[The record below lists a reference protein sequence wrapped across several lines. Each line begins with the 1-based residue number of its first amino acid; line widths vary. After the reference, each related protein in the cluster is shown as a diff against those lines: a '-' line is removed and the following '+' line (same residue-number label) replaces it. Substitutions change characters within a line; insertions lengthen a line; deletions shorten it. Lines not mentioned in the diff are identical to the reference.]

1 MGALKRYFPIPYL
14 ILASVAIGHIITHLV
29 RVPEAGLAWVGA
41 LVAVAPLAVFMSSLV
56 LFQRARTSRNQYPL
70 LALAL
75 VGTVVSFV
83 GFESPASWYAL
94 FLGLIGTFAYVFWY
108 SILDRPVQSV
118 LSVGAT
124 LPELELFDDE
134 GNPVTATA
142 GKHGLYMFIRG
153 NWCPLCM
160 AQVKEIAAQ
169 YRELEARGVEVF
181 LISRQP
187 AANTRALAKRFDAP
201 IRFCV
206 DEDGRLARQLGI
218 EHLGGV
224 PFLMEPLGY
233 DADSV
238 LPTVLITDPSRRIIF
253 SDLTDIYRVRP
264 ELSAFLAALDA
275 QG

>member
-29 RVPEAGLAWVGA
+29 RAPEAGLAWVGA

-75 VGTVVSFV
+75 LGTVVSFV

-238 LPTVLITDPSRRIIF
+238 LPTVLIIDPSRRIIF

>member
-29 RVPEAGLAWVGA
+29 RAPEAGLAWVGA

-118 LSVGAT
+118 LSVGAK
-124 LPELELFDDE
+124 LPEFELFDDE

-218 EHLGGV
+218 EHLGGL

-253 SDLTDIYRVRP
+253 ADLTDIYRVRP

>member
-29 RVPEAGLAWVGA
+29 RAPEAGLAWVGA

-56 LFQRARTSRNQYPL
+56 LFQRARTSRNQYLL

-83 GFESPASWYAL
+83 DFESPASWYAL

-108 SILDRPVQSV
+108 SILDRSVQSV
-118 LSVGAT
+118 LSVGAM

-201 IRFCV
+201 IRFCI

-218 EHLGGV
+218 EHLGGL

-253 SDLTDIYRVRP
+253 ADLTDIYRVRP

>member
-29 RVPEAGLAWVGA
+29 RAPEAGLAWVGA

-238 LPTVLITDPSRRIIF
+238 LPTVLIIDPSRRIIF

>member
-29 RVPEAGLAWVGA
+29 RAPEAGLAWVGA

-56 LFQRARTSRNQYPL
+56 LFQRARTSRNQYLL

-218 EHLGGV
+218 EHLGGL

-253 SDLTDIYRVRP
+253 ADLTDIYRVRP

>member
-56 LFQRARTSRNQYPL
+56 LFPRARTSRNQYPL

>member
-29 RVPEAGLAWVGA
+29 RAPEAGLAWVGA

-118 LSVGAT
+118 LSVGAMM
-124 LPELELFDDE
+124 PELELFDDE

-218 EHLGGV
+218 EHLGGL

-253 SDLTDIYRVRP
+253 ADLTDIYRVRP

>member
-29 RVPEAGLAWVGA
+29 RAPEAGLAWVGA

-153 NWCPLCM
+153 NWCPLCV

>member
-1 MGALKRYFPIPYL
+1 MSALKRYFPIPYL

-29 RVPEAGLAWVGA
+29 RAPEAELAWVGA

-56 LFQRARTSRNQYPL
+56 LFPRARTSRNQYPL